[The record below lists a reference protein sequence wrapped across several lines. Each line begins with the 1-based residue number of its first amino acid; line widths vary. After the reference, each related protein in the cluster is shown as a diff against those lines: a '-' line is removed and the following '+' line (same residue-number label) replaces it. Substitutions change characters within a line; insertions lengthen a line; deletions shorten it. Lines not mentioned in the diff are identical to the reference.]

1 MLFISMAEI
10 EALYDLVRLVQ
21 WEVQL
26 TPGAWCL
33 GLEPETQSRSLSLYD
48 SHIYLYTYNIYIDT
62 VY

>member
-33 GLEPETQSRSLSLYD
+33 GT
-48 SHIYLYTYNIYIDT
+48 
-62 VY
+62 

>member
-33 GLEPETQSRSLSLYD
+33 GLEPETQSRSLSM
-48 SHIYLYTYNIYIDT
+48 IIYIYIY
-62 VY
+62 VYSYIPI